1 MKSPFIIIL
10 TLFAVLNVFATAQ
23 YPDKLIYNGIEYN
36 LQSNPLEIYFQKNPD
51 KRPKGTIISS
61 ALWRGYVAT
70 FEIIDKELFLKDIQ
84 INYEDSASKETNDY
98 KWKSV
103 INEVFPQI
111 TKIKIDWLLGLLV
124 VPQGKLVNYVHLSY
138 GSTYENYLLLEFNVG
153 NLRSEKKFNH
163 KDYVVFKEKQFQAY
177 KLTSEY
183 KKIKSDL
190 KKDGDSNKFIESF
203 LRNYVSEYT
212 TIIPADWE

>member
-111 TKIKIDWLLGLLV
+111 TKIKIDWLSGLLV
-124 VPQGKLVNYVHLSY
+124 VPQGKLVNYVHLSN
-138 GSTYENYLLLEFNVG
+138 GSTYENYLLLEFNKG

-163 KDYVVFKEKQFQAY
+163 EDYVVFKEKQFQAY